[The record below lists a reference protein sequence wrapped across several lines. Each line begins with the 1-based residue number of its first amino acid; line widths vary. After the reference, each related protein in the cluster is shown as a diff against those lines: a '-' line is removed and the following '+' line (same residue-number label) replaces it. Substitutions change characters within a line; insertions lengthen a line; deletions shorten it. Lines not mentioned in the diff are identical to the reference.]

1 MKTNNC
7 CLIHEAQEALLFKN
21 NKKIQHEI
29 HKVLLSEN
37 NKKTQLKSWLKIHEH
52 KESDYVT
59 WYNKIFF
66 LIISDLKRNTVT
78 ELDLLTAWDF
88 DRTLD
93 LYLNYD
99 QNQSHE
105 YDLMMWILKAFSKTA
120 YEVIWVFSLISL
132 FLLFFWKQLFLFVLI
147 SSLTIRLLAHCSWLC
162 FLFSSCNVLYTT
174 KTS

>member
-1 MKTNNC
+1 MKTNDC
-7 CLIHEAQEALLFKN
+7 CWTHKTQEALLFEN
-21 NKKIQHEI
+21 NKKIQHEAHEI
-29 HKVLLSEN
+29 LLFEN

-105 YDLMMWILKAFSKTA
+105 YDLMMWILKAFLEQSRKSYLNVSIRLFCELFFNNWMIQIFFFICWLT
-120 YEVIWVFSLISL
+120 SLLAIKEF
-132 FLLFFWKQLFLFVLI
+132 FLLFKIILF
-147 SSLTIRLLAHCSWLC
+147 
-162 FLFSSCNVLYTT
+162 FS
-174 KTS
+174 